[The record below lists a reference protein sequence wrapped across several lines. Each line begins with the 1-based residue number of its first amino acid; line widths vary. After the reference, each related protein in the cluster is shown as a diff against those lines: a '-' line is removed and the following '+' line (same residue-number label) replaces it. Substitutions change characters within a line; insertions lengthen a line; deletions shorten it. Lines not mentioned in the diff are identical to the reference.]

1 MPGEEPLYIDDD
13 HQRISEFAA
22 DYFDDD
28 ERDEFVDT
36 LMERRGY
43 QRIQGWGPPADPGPD
58 PQGGGRK
65 PGRRAGGAPPPQR
78 RAPYFKR

>member
-1 MPGEEPLYIDDD
+1 MAGRQQQQNDPAYLDEH

-28 ERDEFVDT
+28 DERDTFVGT

-43 QRIQGWGPPADPGPD
+43 KRVQHTSWDPPD
-58 PQGGGRK
+58 PDPKNKGQGGGQ
-65 PGRRAGGAPPPQR
+65 GGGGNRPA
-78 RAPYFKR
+78 YFKR